1 MDVVSSALADPRP
14 PREPADPGGL
24 ASAYRH
30 LRALEHDGADAG
42 RILRAAMDTVLPG
55 RIAAV
60 SSFGTESVLLL
71 SMIAEIDPSLPVV
84 FLDTGKHF
92 PETLAYR
99 DELAQRL
106 GLRDVRD
113 VAPSAASLTERDPSG
128 ALWHFDP
135 DACCALRKVEPLE
148 RALRG
153 FDGWISGRKRH
164 QAATR
169 AAMTVVEF
177 DGTPHQAEPAR
188 RLGRRPDPG
197 RDGPPPP
204 AAAPAGRARLSFRRL
219 LRLHP
224 RRRRAGPRPV
234 RPLGRPGQGGMRHP
248 PRHGHRLSA
257 RVAGRRSCW

>member
-1 MDVVSSALADPRP
+1 MDVASSGQADPRP
-14 PREPADPGGL
+14 TRDPADPDTL

-71 SMIAEIDPSLPVV
+71 SMIAEIDPFLPVV

-177 DGTPHQAEPAR
+177 DGRRIKLNPLADWDASRIQAEMAR
-188 RLGRRPDPG
+188 RRLPPHPLVERGYPSVGCSVCTRAVGGQDHDRSGRWAGLDKVECGIHRATV
-197 RDGPPPP
+197 P
-204 AAAPAGRARLSFRRL
+204 A
-219 LRLHP
+219 
-224 RRRRAGPRPV
+224 
-234 RPLGRPGQGGMRHP
+234 
-248 PRHGHRLSA
+248 
-257 RVAGRRSCW
+257 